1 MIQFDA
7 VEAAINARLQ
17 AMWTATPLDRIAYEN
32 SLLDP
37 TDGAPFVRI
46 YTTQSASPLGE
57 NTNRCRGVI
66 YFQACVE
73 NGVGKSA
80 CTQLIDAARA
90 IFETV
95 GFTNAVAATDDAPA
109 IPATIAVRTER
120 TTQTVSGP
128 DDRWFKSMVAF
139 PFWADEINPA

>member
-7 VEAAINARLQ
+7 VESAINARLESL
-17 AMWTATPLDRIAYEN
+17 WTSTGLDRIAYEN
-32 SLLDP
+32 VKHDP
-37 TDGAPFVRI
+37 ENGEPFVRI

-73 NGVGKSA
+73 NGMGKSA
-80 CTQLIDAARA
+80 CTQMIDAARA

-95 GFTNAVAATDDAPA
+95 GFTNSAVTAPD
-109 IPATIAVRTER
+109 PATIAIRTER

-139 PFWADEINPA
+139 PFWADEL